1 MMKESRT
8 LETFV
13 FFFFSIFPLD
23 QHQSVIE
30 SVADF
35 YPPHPPPPQQFLF
48 PVPFQNGKKIEG
60 KPGYPPRRV
69 SQHENTRSFLENF
82 I

>member
-13 FFFFSIFPLD
+13 LFFFQSFSSISTSLLSNVLQIFTP
-23 QHQSVIE
+23 
-30 SVADF
+30 
-35 YPPHPPPPQQFLF
+35 PPPPQQFLF
-48 PVPFQNGKKIEG
+48 PVPFQNGKKIGG